1 LADLSGPAAGVNT
14 VYHCRTLIRGLP
26 RGLPR
31 RGLSQARR
39 RVYKPPPTSPSSVA
53 DSRSRRQMAQAA
65 AAHAAENGHT
75 DKQFWALALGSI
87 GVVYGDIG
95 TSPLYALREAVQAAK
110 DHGASGPDAVL
121 GILSLMTWTLLLIVT
136 LKYVI
141 VLLNADNKGEGGTF
155 ALMALGQSVASRSA
169 PLILVFGVVGA
180 AFFYG
185 DAVITPA
192 ISVLSA
198 VEGLKLVAPG
208 MKDAVLPV
216 TVIILMALFAAQS
229 RGTAAVAQFFGPVML
244 VWFVVLAIG
253 GLIHLIDDPR
263 VFLALNPVLAIQFVV
278 SHGVIGLAV
287 MGLVFLVATGAEALY
302 ADLGHFG
309 RKPIQFAWLAI
320 VQPALMLNYFGQG
333 ALLLANPDAIENPFY
348 RLYPAWALIPMVVLA
363 TMATVIASQAVI
375 TGAFSFT
382 RQAIQLG
389 LLPRLQIRHTSESV
403 AGQIYLPRVNQLLFV
418 GVLLVT
424 LIFRSSSDLAAA
436 YGLSVTATMV
446 IDSLMAFFVVWR
458 CWGWPVWKVA
468 ALMVPLL
475 LIEQAFLA
483 ANILKIPEG
492 GWMPLLVAGTI
503 SLVVLT
509 WVRGSR
515 SLAKATRKNEAEL
528 EWLVRKLDA
537 KPPHRV
543 PGTAVFLTGDP
554 NSAPTSLMHNLKHNR
569 VLHERNIILTIKTE
583 DTPRVQ
589 RHERIQ
595 IDRVADTFIRVIA
608 HYGFMETPSVPKI
621 LEHCRRKDLNIDI
634 AATSFFLSR
643 RSLKT
648 TMKSEMPR
656 WQERLFIWLAG
667 RAEDATEYFRIP
679 SDRVVEVGTQ
689 VMV

>member
-1 LADLSGPAAGVNT
+1 MAQTVVAAG
-14 VYHCRTLIRGLP
+14 H
-26 RGLPR
+26 
-31 RGLSQARR
+31 S
-39 RVYKPPPTSPSSVA
+39 A
-53 DSRSRRQMAQAA
+53 D
-65 AAHAAENGHT
+65 HEHT
-75 DKQFWALALGSI
+75 DRRLLALALGSI

-95 TSPLYALREAVQAAK
+95 TSPLYAIREAVSHGNEQGTVGAA
-110 DHGASGPDAVL
+110 AVL
-121 GILSLMTWTLLLIVT
+121 GVLSLVFWTLMLIVT
-136 LKYVI
+136 LKYVL

-155 ALMALGQSVASRSA
+155 ALMALGQSVATRSSG
-169 PLILVFGVVGA
+169 LILMLGVAGA

-198 VEGLKLVAPG
+198 VEGLKLVAPQLEV
-208 MKDAVLPV
+208 MVLPI
-216 TVIILMALFAAQS
+216 TALILVLLFAVQS
-229 RGTAAVAQFFGPVML
+229 RGTEKVAQFFGPIMF
-244 VWFVVLAIG
+244 VWFITLMVG
-253 GLIHLIDDPR
+253 GLIHIIDDTR
-263 VFLALNPVLAIQFVV
+263 VFLALNPVLAVQFVLT
-278 SHGVIGLAV
+278 HGVIGLAV
-287 MGLVFLVATGAEALY
+287 MGLIFLVVTGAEALY

-309 RKPIQFAWLAI
+309 RKPIRLAWFCLVLPSLVI
-320 VQPALMLNYFGQG
+320 NYFGQG
-333 ALLLANPDAIENPFY
+333 ALLLANPAAITNPFY
-348 RLYPAWALIPMVVLA
+348 KLYPSWALIPMVILA
-363 TMATVIASQAVI
+363 TVATVIASQAVI
-375 TGAFSFT
+375 SGAFSFT

-389 LLPRLQIRHTSESV
+389 LVPRLQIKHTSESV
-403 AGQIYLPRVNQLLFV
+403 AGQIYLPRVNQLLLV
-418 GVLLVT
+418 GVLIVSLT
-424 LIFRSSSDLAAA
+424 FGSSSELAAA

-458 CWGWPVWKVA
+458 CWNWPVWKA
-468 ALMVPLL
+468 AILMVPLL

-483 ANILKIPEG
+483 AQVLKIPDG
-492 GWMPLLVAGTI
+492 GWLPLSMAGI
-503 SLVVLT
+503 ICLIVYT
-509 WVRGSR
+509 WVRGSF
-515 SLAKATRKNEAEL
+515 SLSRATRKGEADL

-554 NSAPTSLMHNLKHNR
+554 TAAPTSLMHNLKHNR

-583 DTPRVQ
+583 DTPRVP
-589 RHERIQ
+589 RHERLE

-621 LEHCRRKDLNIDI
+621 IEHCRRKDLNIDI
-634 AATSFFLSR
+634 SATSFFLSR

-656 WQERLFIWLAG
+656 WQERFFIWLAG

>member
-1 LADLSGPAAGVNT
+1 
-14 VYHCRTLIRGLP
+14 
-26 RGLPR
+26 
-31 RGLSQARR
+31 
-39 RVYKPPPTSPSSVA
+39 
-53 DSRSRRQMAQAA
+53 MAQAA
-65 AAHAAENGHT
+65 AAHGAEDGHT
-75 DKQFWALALGSI
+75 SKQFWALALGSI

-95 TSPLYALREAVQAAK
+95 TSPLYALREAVTAAQH
-110 DHGASGPDAVL
+110 HGTSGPDAVL
-121 GILSLMTWTLLLIVT
+121 GILSLMTWTLVLIVT
-136 LKYVI
+136 VKYVI

-155 ALMALGQSVASRSA
+155 ALMALGQSVAKRSA

-198 VEGLKLVAPG
+198 VEGLKLVAPALS
-208 MKDAVLPV
+208 DAVLPI
-216 TVIILMALFAAQS
+216 TIAILVGLFAVQS
-229 RGTAAVAQFFGPVML
+229 RGTAAVAQFFGPITL
-244 VWFVVLAIG
+244 IWFIVLAIG
-253 GLIHLIDDPR
+253 GMIHLIDDPR
-263 VFLALNPVLAIQFVV
+263 VFLALNPALGVEFVLT
-278 SHGVIGLAV
+278 HGVIGLAV

-320 VQPALMLNYFGQG
+320 VQPALIINYFGQG
-333 ALLLANPDAIENPFY
+333 ALLLAHPEAIENPFY
-348 RLYPAWALIPMVVLA
+348 RLYPGWALIPMVVLA
-363 TMATVIASQAVI
+363 TLATVIASQAVI

-389 LLPRLQIRHTSESV
+389 LLPRLEIRHTSESV
-403 AGQIYLPRVNQLLFV
+403 AGQIYLPRVNQVLFV
-418 GVLLVT
+418 GVVLVT
-424 LIFRSSSDLAAA
+424 LTFRNSSNLAAA

-483 ANILKIPEG
+483 ANVMKIPEG
-492 GWMPLLVAGTI
+492 GWMPLLVAAAI
-503 SLVVLT
+503 SLLVLT

-515 SLAKATRKNEAEL
+515 TLAKATRKNEADL

-554 NSAPTSLMHNLKHNR
+554 SSAPTSLMHNLKHNR

-583 DTPRVQ
+583 DVPRVP
-589 RHERIQ
+589 RHERIE
-595 IDRVADTFIRVIA
+595 IDRVADTFVRVIA

-648 TMKSEMPR
+648 TIKSEMPA

>member
-1 LADLSGPAAGVNT
+1 
-14 VYHCRTLIRGLP
+14 
-26 RGLPR
+26 
-31 RGLSQARR
+31 
-39 RVYKPPPTSPSSVA
+39 
-53 DSRSRRQMAQAA
+53 MAQTVVA
-65 AAHAAENGHT
+65 AAHSADHEHT
-75 DKQFWALALGSI
+75 DRRLLALALGSV
-87 GVVYGDIG
+87 GVVYGDIV
-95 TSPLYALREAVQAAK
+95 TSPLYAIREAVS
-110 DHGASGPDAVL
+110 HGNEQGTVGADAVL
-121 GILSLMTWTLLLIVT
+121 GVLSLVFWTLMLIVT
-136 LKYVI
+136 LKYVL

-155 ALMALGQSVASRSA
+155 ALMALGQSVATRSSG
-169 PLILVFGVVGA
+169 LILMLGVAGA

-198 VEGLKLVAPG
+198 VEGLKLVAPQLEV
-208 MKDAVLPV
+208 MVLPIAA
-216 TVIILMALFAAQS
+216 IILVLLFTVQS
-229 RGTAAVAQFFGPVML
+229 RGTEKVAQFFGPIMF
-244 VWFVVLAIG
+244 VWFVTLMMG
-253 GLIHLIDDPR
+253 GLIHIIDDAR
-263 VFLALNPVLAIQFVV
+263 VFLALNPALAVRFVL

-287 MGLVFLVATGAEALY
+287 MGLIFLVVTGAEALY

-309 RKPIQFAWLAI
+309 RKPIRLAWFCL
-320 VQPALMLNYFGQG
+320 VLPALVINYFGQG
-333 ALLLANPDAIENPFY
+333 ALLLANPAAITNPFY
-348 RLYPAWALIPMVVLA
+348 MLYPSWALIPMLILA
-363 TMATVIASQAVI
+363 TLATVIASQAVI
-375 TGAFSFT
+375 SGAFSFT

-389 LLPRLQIRHTSESV
+389 LVPRLQIKHTSESV
-403 AGQIYLPRVNQLLFV
+403 AGQIYLPRVNQLLLV
-418 GVLLVT
+418 GVLIVT
-424 LIFRSSSDLAAA
+424 VTFGSSSDLAAA

-458 CWGWPVWKVA
+458 CWNWPVWKA
-468 ALMVPLL
+468 AILMVPLL

-483 ANILKIPEG
+483 AQVLKIPDG
-492 GWMPLLVAGTI
+492 GWLPLTMAGTI
-503 SLVVLT
+503 CLIVYT
-509 WVRGSR
+509 WVRGSA
-515 SLAKATRKNEAEL
+515 SLSRATRKGEADL

-554 NSAPTSLMHNLKHNR
+554 SAAPTSLMHNLKHNR

-583 DTPRVQ
+583 DTPRVP
-589 RHERIQ
+589 RHERIE

-621 LEHCRRKDLNIDI
+621 IDHCRRKDLNIDI

-648 TMKSEMPR
+648 TMRSEMPS
-656 WQERLFIWLAG
+656 WQERFFIWLAG

>member
-1 LADLSGPAAGVNT
+1 
-14 VYHCRTLIRGLP
+14 
-26 RGLPR
+26 
-31 RGLSQARR
+31 
-39 RVYKPPPTSPSSVA
+39 
-53 DSRSRRQMAQAA
+53 MAQTVVA
-65 AAHAAENGHT
+65 AAHSADHEQT
-75 DKQFWALALGSI
+75 DRRLLALALGSI

-95 TSPLYALREAVQAAK
+95 TSPLYAIREAVSHANEQGTV
-110 DHGASGPDAVL
+110 GADAVL
-121 GILSLMTWTLLLIVT
+121 GVLSLVFWTLMLIVT
-136 LKYVI
+136 LKYVL

-155 ALMALGQSVASRSA
+155 ALMALGQSVATRSSG
-169 PLILVFGVVGA
+169 LILMLGVAGA

-198 VEGLKLVAPG
+198 VEGLKLVAPQLDV
-208 MKDAVLPV
+208 MVLPI
-216 TVIILMALFAAQS
+216 TAFILVLLFAVQS
-229 RGTAAVAQFFGPVML
+229 RGTEKVAQFFGPIML
-244 VWFVVLAIG
+244 VWFAMLMLG
-253 GLIHLIDDPR
+253 GLIHIIDDAR
-263 VFLALNPVLAIQFVV
+263 VFLALNPALAVQFVL

-287 MGLVFLVATGAEALY
+287 MGLIFLVVTGAEALY

-309 RKPIQFAWLAI
+309 RKPIRLAWFCL
-320 VQPALMLNYFGQG
+320 VLPALVMNYFGQG
-333 ALLLANPDAIENPFY
+333 ALLLANPAAITNPFY
-348 RLYPAWALIPMVVLA
+348 KLYPSWALIPMVVLA
-363 TMATVIASQAVI
+363 TLATVIASQAVI

-389 LLPRLQIRHTSESV
+389 LLPRLQIKHTSESV
-403 AGQIYLPRVNQLLFV
+403 AGQIYLPRVNQLLLV
-418 GVLLVT
+418 GVLIVSLT
-424 LIFRSSSDLAAA
+424 FGSSSELAAA

-458 CWGWPVWKVA
+458 CWNWPVWKA
-468 ALMVPLL
+468 AILMVPLL

-483 ANILKIPEG
+483 AQVLKIPDG
-492 GWMPLLVAGTI
+492 GWLPLTMAGAI
-503 SLVVLT
+503 CLIVYT
-509 WVRGSR
+509 WVRGSA
-515 SLAKATRKNEAEL
+515 SLSRATRKGEADL

-554 NSAPTSLMHNLKHNR
+554 TAAPTSLMHNLKHNR

-583 DTPRVQ
+583 DTPRVP
-589 RHERIQ
+589 RHERIV

-621 LEHCRRKDLNIDI
+621 IDHCRRKDLNIDI
-634 AATSFFLSR
+634 SATSFFLSR

-656 WQERLFIWLAG
+656 WQERFFIWLAG